1 MTDAAPIVTDAFDP
15 SHVDF
20 DVFAMFLEARRVHRR
35 KSARKVA
42 KEAEVELDA
51 VLRAARG
58 RNPGSYEFF
67 ALCNWIGEEP
77 ALFLKKEFR
86 HG

>member
-1 MTDAAPIVTDAFDP
+1 MSLAPIVADAFDP
-15 SHVDF
+15 NHVDF

-42 KEAEVELDA
+42 KEADVELDA

-58 RNPGSYEFF
+58 RNPGAQEFF
-67 ALCNWIGEEP
+67 ALCDWIGEQP
-77 ALFLKKEFR
+77 KLFLKREFR